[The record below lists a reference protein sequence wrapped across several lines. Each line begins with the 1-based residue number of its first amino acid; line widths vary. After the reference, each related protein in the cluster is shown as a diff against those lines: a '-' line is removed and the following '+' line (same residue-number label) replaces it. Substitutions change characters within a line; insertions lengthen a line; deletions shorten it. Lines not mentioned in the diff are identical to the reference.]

1 MDLNI
6 SSCRQTT
13 RLASNYLNRS
23 SICLSKLT
31 HMDAIWSHVIS
42 ISTWH
47 RPTLC
52 AIDDTSS
59 MLLRLLSS
67 VELSRSSYIL
77 LMFSHLICQNQ
88 CGLISHSIF
97 LYLPI
102 YLRKQLSINLNK
114 KREEE
119 KKTQPLSNF
128 FNKICVKLS
137 NEERSSLGIHE
148 TSCLNVSK
156 SSLSWLSRSAMYF
169 SVSSTSLNTEKEKNF
184 ITNSSKLI

>member
-6 SSCRQTT
+6 SSCTQTT

-42 ISTWH
+42 ISIWH

-102 YLRKQLSINLNK
+102 YLRKQLSINLK
-114 KREEE
+114 KRE
-119 KKTQPLSNF
+119 KKRKKPNLCPISLIKFASNCRMKSVPLWVYTKPAAWMCPSPV
-128 FNKICVKLS
+128 C
-137 NEERSSLGIHE
+137 LGCPGLLC
-148 TSCLNVSK
+148 T
-156 SSLSWLSRSAMYF
+156 F
-169 SVSSTSLNTEKEKNF
+169 PSVRRA
-184 ITNSSKLI
+184 